1 MHSNGTRDVLV
12 VSRVVN
18 LCASF
23 SAHFWWLWGVKEHG
37 KFKCKQKGKEKHHQ
51 LKDKIENIKK
61 SSINT
66 LTYNL

>member
-37 KFKCKQKGKEKHHQ
+37 KFKCKQKG
-51 LKDKIENIKK
+51 IENLLY
-61 SSINT
+61 SPVSPTWWEFNRT
-66 LTYNL
+66 